1 MKTLRAYLRQPRH
14 FELVEEDLY
23 PNDDTTLIFMTHV
36 IESIDHEDTIKIKN
50 AFYSCV

>member
-23 PNDDTTLIFMTHV
+23 PNDDQILVKMQLELGIYF
-36 IESIDHEDTIKIKN
+36 IKC
-50 AFYSCV
+50 AL